1 MAKRILIAEDE
12 PNIVMTLEFLFTQAG
27 YVVRSTGSGE
37 EALQAL
43 SCAPADLL
51 LLDVML
57 PDLNGFEICRRVRDN
72 PRLKACKIILLTA
85 QGGNKAV
92 QKGFAVGADAYVTK
106 PFSTRELMSAVRALV
121 GP

>member
-27 YVVRSTGSGE
+27 YVVRSTRSGE

-57 PDLNGFEICRRVRDN
+57 PDLNGFEICRRVRDD
-72 PRLKACKIILLTA
+72 PRLKACKIIMLTA

-92 QKGFAVGADAYVTK
+92 QKGFALGADAYVTK